1 MNPHPAGRQGYNP
14 SSLVPLVQ
22 SLAEIES
29 AFRAS
34 IPNEALR
41 GLISTRVLL
50 RTGVNLRM
58 IDPQKDRNP
67 EVVAHVL
74 NTLADFGYRL
84 EHG

>member
-1 MNPHPAGRQGYNP
+1 VH
-14 SSLVPLVQ
+14 

-29 AFRAS
+29 AFRTS
-34 IPNEALR
+34 VPDEALR
-41 GLISTRVLL
+41 GLINTRVLL

-74 NTLADFGYRL
+74 STLADFGYRL